1 MKQCAVL
8 ILTLVC
14 SISAETLY
22 VSINGN
28 DSFSG
33 TKAEPLRTVAQAVK
47 IASPGDISKCKTT
60 PNCPGDNDLGWYVD
74 LQNSQKLTAEPTIDK
89 DRVYFPIYEPT
100 TGSNACKTGK
110 AILHAYDSKCGN
122 SLLNITL
129 GTGVL
134 SKVIKQGENL
144 YIGIAGEVDKNLS
157 KSGFSSKD
165 NLITGKS
172 QSKDTGNEV
181 QLEKWIENY

>member
-47 IASPGDISKCKTT
+47 VASPGDIILLEQGRYRETIKLSNK
-60 PNCPGDNDLGWYVD
+60 DNISFATVED
-74 LQNSQKLTAEPTIDK
+74 AEVIID
-89 DRVYFPIYEPT
+89 
-100 TGSNACKTGK
+100 GSNKLPNQWK
-110 AILHAYDSKCGN
+110 PW
-122 SLLNITL
+122 
-129 GTGVL
+129 
-134 SKVIKQGENL
+134 KQGIWKQSIDTDIWQL
-144 YIGIAGEVDKNLS
+144 FVDDKMVYVARWPNATFEDGKIWRMMEGCRS
-157 KSGFSSKD
+157 ADDGFDKHV
-165 NLITGKS
+165 GK
-172 QSKDTGNEV
+172 G
-181 QLEKWIENY
+181 

>member
-47 IASPGDISKCKTT
+47 VASPGDI
-60 PNCPGDNDLGWYVD
+60 
-74 LQNSQKLTAEPTIDK
+74 I
-89 DRVYFPIYEPT
+89 
-100 TGSNACKTGK
+100 
-110 AILHAYDSKCGN
+110 
-122 SLLNITL
+122 
-129 GTGVL
+129 
-134 SKVIKQGENL
+134 
-144 YIGIAGEVDKNLS
+144 
-157 KSGFSSKD
+157 
-165 NLITGKS
+165 
-172 QSKDTGNEV
+172 
-181 QLEKWIENY
+181 